1 MMRNFENTQKELDK
15 LCKKY
20 EKLGVELSIH
30 TFGCYEVIFQHD
42 NRLDV
47 LYVKGTNSCEVTQFS
62 TDNAI
67 RYFEDVIFLKNSDIE
82 YLVDAIDDILALTLE
97 NYGDLL

>member
-1 MMRNFENTQKELDK
+1 MIKMIRNFETAQKDLK
-15 LCKKY
+15 NLCKKY
-20 EKLGVELSIH
+20 DKIGVELSLH

-42 NRLDV
+42 PYLDV

-67 RYFEDVIFLKNSDIE
+67 RYFEDVIILENSDIE
-82 YLVDAIDDILALTLE
+82 YLVDAIDDILKFKLE
-97 NYGDLL
+97 NFE